1 MVRGGKLRRRYW
13 DEHLFVSVISNLSS
27 QHEQKAAV
35 RQKVK
40 RGPTN
45 VPSTLHIMYECQ
57 CLNTRFTCD
66 HTQMLD
72 ILLQIIVRGENLEAE
87 KRERADKQAG
97 NVINETEDSQ
107 NSASGRTESA
117 ATATT

>member
-1 MVRGGKLRRRYW
+1 MYP
-13 DEHLFVSVISNLSS
+13 
-27 QHEQKAAV
+27 Q
-35 RQKVK
+35 
-40 RGPTN
+40 
-45 VPSTLHIMYECQ
+45 PSTLCMDANACIQ
-57 CLNTRFTCD
+57 DSPVT
-66 HTQMLD
+66 
-72 ILLQIIVRGENLEAE
+72 ILKCWAFYCKLSSVRGENLEAE